1 MKSLG
6 KKAQEFRIAKGWNTT
21 QMAKAVGTSRQNI
34 ENLESKE
41 VGQPRYLKKL
51 AAVMGSS
58 ADELLGQVF
67 ATTPA
72 EANAMGGTAS
82 IRLSA
87 TGSVQGVD
95 TSVETIAQA
104 LIKMSEAQRELMAG
118 KLASLARAPDSPTL
132 KKSISESLGSLP
144 PTKAEGTSTTPPRDT
159 GEFFQ

>member
-6 KKAQEFRIAKGWNTT
+6 KKAQEFRLAKGWNTT

-34 ENLESKE
+34 ENLELKE

-58 ADELLGQVF
+58 ADELLGQVIS
-67 ATTPA
+67 ATPA
-72 EANAMGGTAS
+72 EAGAMGGTAS
-82 IRLSA
+82 IRITASGTLTA
-87 TGSVQGVD
+87 AQGV
-95 TSVETIAQA
+95 EAIADA
-104 LIKMSEAQRELMAG
+104 LSLMTDAQREVMAG

-144 PTKAEGTSTTPPRDT
+144 AAKAEGAPATPPRDT